1 MKLDAEL
8 GWRESVCICVSSR
21 TWRKAILPE
30 LCVLPWNTVASR
42 VCLHGWILWGE
53 LSVFWLLRHFK
64 IQENLCLR
72 RVFCI
77 CIVSFAFASF
87 AYFAFLSFWG
97 LLCLPPL
104 RQQNAFPSD
113 VQKTWKTQ
121 KTQTGKT
128 QHRREK
134 CNAYTSAQLWLDV
147 SLYVANEQR
156 TKILKISKKALV
168 FK

>member
-8 GWRESVCICVSSR
+8 GWRESVCICVSLR

-64 IQENLCLR
+64 IQENSCLR

-77 CIVSFAFASF
+77 CIVSFAFTSF

-97 LLCLPPL
+97 LQYCV
-104 RQQNAFPSD
+104 FPHCVNRMHSRRMC
-113 VQKTWKTQ
+113 K
-121 KTQTGKT
+121 
-128 QHRREK
+128 RRERRK
-134 CNAYTSAQLWLDV
+134 RRKRERRNTDAKNVTHTHPPS
-147 SLYVANEQR
+147 SG
-156 TKILKISKKALV
+156 
-168 FK
+168 